1 MLLYREQ
8 KRLIL
13 VVTGNEQTLERNIT
27 DLVAYIQYNNFEVT
41 DSKIYSIFDYLY
53 KQYTEARKLYLKNHP
68 KVSKYDS
75 ENLMYSLIEDILAE
89 NKYASLDVVCHF
101 PLNKL
106 IRSSEL
112 LSDEERRYVAQSGTH
127 VDFLIYSR
135 LGKSRYLLSKS
146 MDMNIIRQNPNRL
159 SEIQRKIIYL
169 SCIKFHYCGFVQME
183 VEKSNRLLKS
193 WKK

>member
-1 MLLYREQ
+1 MCTVYRICKTYEEGGGEDKVILSHHFFQLFNNLL
-8 KRLIL
+8 LFS
-13 VVTGNEQTLERNIT
+13 T
-27 DLVAYIQYNNFEVT
+27 
-41 DSKIYSIFDYLY
+41 SICT
-53 KQYTEARKLYLKNHP
+53 KPQYTEARKLYLKNHP

-135 LGKSRYLLSKS
+135 LGKKPILAIEVDGYEYHQAESKQAFRDS
-146 MDMNIIRQNPNRL
+146 KKNHIFS
-159 SEIQRKIIYL
+159 SESIQK
-169 SCIKFHYCGFVQME
+169 VQQSLPM
-183 VEKSNRLLKS
+183 L
-193 WKK
+193 